1 MMRLILQQSEPD
13 DYVIASGKQQLV
25 WDLIDLAAAELGMRI
40 GWEDVGVEKKGLDA
54 ATGKAIVCIDPRYFR
69 PAEVDT
75 LLGDASKAR
84 RKLGWEPRILFEEL
98 IREMV
103 MADLREAEKDAMVR
117 QKGYR
122 IYGHSE

>member
-1 MMRLILQQSEPD
+1 MMWLILQQSEPD
-13 DYVIASGKQQLV
+13 DYVFASGKQQLV

-84 RKLGWEPRILFEEL
+84 LKLGWEPRIRFEEL

>member
-1 MMRLILQQSEPD
+1 MMWLILQQSEPD

>member
-40 GWEDVGVEKKGLDA
+40 GWEDEGVEKKGLDA
-54 ATGKAIVCIDPRYFR
+54 ATGKPIVCIDPRYFR

>member
-1 MMRLILQQSEPD
+1 M
-13 DYVIASGKQQLV
+13 
-25 WDLIDLAAAELGMRI
+25 
-40 GWEDVGVEKKGLDA
+40 
-54 ATGKAIVCIDPRYFR
+54 CIDPRYFR

-84 RKLGWEPRILFEEL
+84 RQLGWEPKISFEEL

-103 MADLREAEKDAMVR
+103 IADLREAEKDTMVR

-122 IYGHSE
+122 IYDHSE

>member
-1 MMRLILQQSEPD
+1 MMWLILQQSEPD
-13 DYVIASGKQQLV
+13 DYVVASGKQQLV
-25 WDLIDLAAAELGMRI
+25 WDLIDLAAAELGMRV
-40 GWEDVGVEKKGLDA
+40 GWEDEGVEKKGFDA
-54 ATGKAIVCIDPRYFR
+54 ATGKPIVCIDPRYFR

-84 RKLGWEPRILFEEL
+84 RKLGWEPRIRFDEL